1 MTLDELFPYVIRQL
15 PIGVC
20 VVNPEYNVVTWN
32 NFFAERLNITEQEV
46 HGRTLAD
53 LFPQQFAFLKRK
65 IDSAFLLNHSS
76 FSYWEQRPHV
86 FQFQS
91 SRPITGEETAMYQ
104 NIELFP
110 LSAPEAAPEFVC
122 IIVHDVTVQA
132 SYYQELRRMA
142 GQLEQERDA
151 QKELLRKLKETQ
163 SQLLQSEKM
172 ASIGQLAAGVAHE
185 INNPIG
191 YINSNIQSLKDYM
204 QTYTQYNQSLMQ
216 LIDST
221 GLDKLIA
228 QKDLLAEEKQIN
240 YLNEDIWDLINE
252 SLEGAERVIAIVR
265 SLKDFSHV
273 DSSEWCYADITQG
286 IENTLKILQHEIKY
300 KAIVHRD
307 YQPELPLLYCQPM
320 QLNQVFMNLL
330 VNAAQAIE
338 DKGDI
343 YISVQTPES
352 GVLEIKVRDTGCGI
366 SNEIQQKIFEP
377 FFTTKPVGSGTGLGL
392 SLSYGIIKQHKGD
405 IQVSSQPEQG
415 TEFCIRLPIVDE
427 PTDKGM

>member
-1 MTLDELFPYVIRQL
+1 MTLDQLLPQVIRQL

-20 VVNPEYNVVTWN
+20 VVNPEYTIVTWN
-32 NFFAERLNITEQEV
+32 NFFAERLNITEQAV
-46 HGRTLAD
+46 YDRSLAD
-53 LFPQQFAFLKRK
+53 LFPEQFGFLKRK

-110 LSAPEAAPEFVC
+110 LAAPDMTPEFVC
-122 IIVHDVTVQA
+122 LIVHDVTVQA
-132 SYYQELRRMA
+132 SYHQELRRIT

-191 YINSNIQSLKDYM
+191 YVNSNIQSLKGYL
-204 QTYTQYNQSLMQ
+204 QTYTAYNQYLVQ

-221 GLDKLIA
+221 QDEKLIA
-228 QKDLLAEEKQIN
+228 LKEKQFEEKQIN
-240 YLNEDIWDLINE
+240 YINEDIWELLDE

-286 IENTLKILQHEIKY
+286 IENTLKILQHEVKY
-300 KAIVHRD
+300 KATVHRD

-330 VNAAQAIE
+330 VNAVQAIE
-338 DKGDI
+338 GKGDI
-343 YISVQTPES
+343 YISVQIPEP
-352 GVLEIKVRDTGCGI
+352 GMLEIKVRDTGCGI
-366 SNEIQQKIFEP
+366 SDDVQQKIFEP

-392 SLSYGIIKQHKGD
+392 SLSYGIIKKHKGD

-415 TEFCIRLPIVDE
+415 TEFCIRLPIIDE
-427 PTDKGM
+427 TTKQRG